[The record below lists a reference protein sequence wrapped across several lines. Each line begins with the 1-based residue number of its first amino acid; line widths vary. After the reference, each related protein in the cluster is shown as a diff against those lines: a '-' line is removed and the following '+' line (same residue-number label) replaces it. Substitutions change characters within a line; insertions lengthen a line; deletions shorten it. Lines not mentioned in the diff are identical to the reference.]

1 MSKLRISYIRG
12 IYGKDDKVFNL
23 DTDILNKWIRLERNV
38 FIKLIMKLGRNEF
51 RIKGGSIR
59 ATGCFFFKDG
69 ILRIINGESYKTV
82 SKELVGRYISLPDR
96 TKRKFYLKIS
106 NNNLYI
112 KLMEH
117 KVQPKHEEVF
127 EITSY
132 VARVYN
138 KEGLKRDI
146 NKVFS
151 RIASENGKNKN

>member
-1 MSKLRISYIRG
+1 
-12 IYGKDDKVFNL
+12 
-23 DTDILNKWIRLERNV
+23 
-38 FIKLIMKLGRNEF
+38 
-51 RIKGGSIR
+51 
-59 ATGCFFFKDG
+59 
-69 ILRIINGESYKTV
+69 
-82 SKELVGRYISLPDR
+82 
-96 TKRKFYLKIS
+96 
-106 NNNLYI
+106 
-112 KLMEH
+112 MEH